1 MLSDQQLEELLAD
14 LESDRVERKESL
26 ADPGRIRQAI
36 CAFANDMPN
45 HQKPGVVFI
54 GARDDGGCAGLA
66 VTDELL
72 RTIADMRSDGN
83 IVPLPTIS
91 VQKRTLRGCEMAVI
105 EVEPADAPPVRYHGR
120 IWIRVGPRRATASAE
135 EERRLNEKRRAKD
148 LPFDLHPMASAT
160 VGDLDQNRF
169 VREYLPAALPP
180 DVIEA
185 NERGLEEQLASLRF
199 AAVDPPYLPTIA
211 GLLVLGKSPAD
222 FVPGA
227 YVQFLRI
234 DGTQLID
241 SITDQKEIHGP
252 LPDLLRRLDDV
263 LSANIST
270 ATNLVDG
277 PTEVRHP
284 DYPMV
289 ALQQVVRNA
298 VLHRDYQT
306 TNAPV
311 RVTWFKD
318 RIEIQNPGGPFGQV
332 TVANFGTPGI
342 TDYRNPHLAE
352 ALKTLG
358 FVQRFGVGIPL
369 AKKALADNG
378 NPALQ
383 FDVEPNHVLVVVRK
397 RA

>member
-1 MLSDQQLEELLAD
+1 M
-14 LESDRVERKESL
+14 
-26 ADPGRIRQAI
+26 
-36 CAFANDMPN
+36 
-45 HQKPGVVFI
+45 
-54 GARDDGGCAGLA
+54 
-66 VTDELL
+66 
-72 RTIADMRSDGN
+72 
-83 IVPLPTIS
+83 
-91 VQKRTLRGCEMAVI
+91 
-105 EVEPADAPPVRYHGR
+105 
-120 IWIRVGPRRATASAE
+120 
-135 EERRLNEKRRAKD
+135 
-148 LPFDLHPMASAT
+148 
-160 VGDLDQNRF
+160 
-169 VREYLPAALPP
+169 
-180 DVIEA
+180 
-185 NERGLEEQLASLRF
+185 
-199 AAVDPPYLPTIA
+199 
-211 GLLVLGKSPAD
+211 LGKTPAD

-234 DGTQLID
+234 DGTELID

-298 VLHRDYQT
+298 VLHRDYET
-306 TNAPV
+306 TNSPV

-332 TVANFGTPGI
+332 NVANFGRPGI

-369 AKKALADNG
+369 AQKALADNG
-378 NPALQ
+378 NPALEFGVQ
-383 FDVEPNHVLVVVRK
+383 PNHVLVIVRK
-397 RA
+397 RT